1 MSTAM
6 FDKPGAGFGPET
18 IFAAQTGS
26 LLFGGHIGG
35 TFGWTLALICI
46 AGLALVGWK
55 VSYGRTRTMA
65 DLPTS
70 RVASAAQGYVELFGQ
85 AQWHEGQRMIAPRSR
100 FNCVWYRF
108 LVEEKKGK
116 DWRKVDGGISDATFI
131 LRDASGECV
140 IDPEGAEVLTSS
152 KRTWL
157 SEPYRIT
164 EWLIRPGD
172 SVYALGAFVSID
184 PADPNA
190 DAKADTA
197 ALLAEWKRDRRK
209 LLERFDSNGDGEI
222 DMQEWERV
230 RAAAA
235 EEVSGNQKVQQQL
248 PQLHMMRKPKD
259 GRAYMLSNIDPNGLI
274 RRYKLWTMA
283 QLGIFCIAGGLAA
296 FSAVKMHWL

>member
-6 FDKPGAGFGPET
+6 FDKPGSAWGPET
-18 IFAAQTGS
+18 IFGAQTVS
-26 LLFGGHIGG
+26 LMLGGQMGG
-35 TFGWTLALICI
+35 TAGWTLALACI

-55 VSYGRTRTMA
+55 ISFGRTRVMA

-70 RVASAAQGYVELFGQ
+70 RVASAAQGYVELHGQ
-85 AQWHEGQRMIAPRSR
+85 AHWHEGQRMIAPKSR

-116 DWRKVDGGISDATFI
+116 NWRKVDGGVSSETFV
-131 LRDASGECV
+131 LRDASGDCI

-152 KRTWL
+152 KRTWF
-157 SEPYRIT
+157 SDPYRIT

-172 SVYALGAFVSID
+172 AVYALGAFVSID

-190 DAKADTA
+190 NAKADTA
-197 ALLAEWKRDRRK
+197 ALLAEWKCDRRK

-235 EEVSGNQKVQQQL
+235 AEVRGTQVAVQQL
-248 PQLHMMRKPKD
+248 PQLHVMRKPKD

-274 RRYKLWTMA
+274 RRYKVWTTV
-283 QLGIFCIAGGLAA
+283 QLGIFCIAGGVAA

>member
-1 MSTAM
+1 MLEKS
-6 FDKPGAGFGPET
+6 GAALGPET

-35 TFGWTLALICI
+35 GFGWTLALICI

-55 VSYGRTRTMA
+55 VSYGRTRIMA

-70 RVASAAQGYVELFGQ
+70 RVASAAQGYVELHGQ
-85 AQWHEGQRMIAPRSR
+85 ALWHEGQRMIAPKSR
-100 FNCVWYRF
+100 FNCVWYRY

-116 DWRKVDGGISDATFI
+116 NWRKVESGVSDETFI
-131 LRDASGECV
+131 LRDASGDCV
-140 IDPEGAEVLTSS
+140 VDPEGAEVLTSS
-152 KRTWL
+152 KRTWF

-164 EWLIRPGD
+164 EWLIRPND
-172 SVYALGAFVSID
+172 SVYALGAFTSID

-190 DAKADTA
+190 NAKADTA
-197 ALLAEWKRDRRK
+197 ALLAEWKRDRRM

-230 RAAAA
+230 RTAA
-235 EEVSGNQKVQQQL
+235 EAEVRGTQVAVQKL
-248 PQLHMMRKPKD
+248 PQLHVMRKPKD
-259 GRAYMLSNIDPNGLI
+259 GRAYMLSNMDPNNLI

-283 QLGIFCIAGGLAA
+283 QFGILCVAGGFAA

>member
-35 TFGWTLALICI
+35 TFGWTLALVCI

-70 RVASAAQGYVELFGQ
+70 RVASAAQGYVELHGE
-85 AQWHEGQRMIAPRSR
+85 ALWHEGHRMIAPRSR

-116 DWRKVDGGISDATFI
+116 NWRKVESGVSSETFV
-131 LRDASGECV
+131 LRDASGDCV

-152 KRTWL
+152 KRTWF

-172 SVYALGAFVSID
+172 AVYALGAFVSID

-209 LLERFDSNGDGEI
+209 LLERFDTNRDGEI

-235 EEVSGNQKVQQQL
+235 AEVSGNQKVQQQL

-259 GRAYMLSNIDPNGLI
+259 GRAYMLSNIDPNSLI
-274 RRYKLWTMA
+274 RRYRMWTMA
-283 QLGIFCIAGGLAA
+283 QLGIFCVAGGFAA

>member
-6 FDKPGAGFGPET
+6 FDKPGSGFGPET

-35 TFGWTLALICI
+35 TFGWTLALVCI

-55 VSYGRTRTMA
+55 ISYGRTRAMA

-70 RVASAAQGYVELFGQ
+70 RVASAAQGYVELHGQ
-85 AQWHEGQRMIAPRSR
+85 ALWHEGQRMIAPRSR

-116 DWRKVDGGISDATFI
+116 NWRKVDSGVSSETFV
-131 LRDASGECV
+131 LRDASGDCV

-152 KRTWL
+152 KRTWF

-172 SVYALGAFVSID
+172 AVYALGAFVSID

-209 LLERFDSNGDGEI
+209 LLERFDANGDGEI

-235 EEVSGNQKVQQQL
+235 AEVSGNHKVQQQL

-283 QLGIFCIAGGLAA
+283 QLGIFCIAGGIAA
-296 FSAVKMHWL
+296 ISAVKMHWL

>member
-1 MSTAM
+1 MSSAM

-116 DWRKVDGGISDATFI
+116 DWRKVDSGISDATFI

-209 LLERFDSNGDGEI
+209 LLERFDTNGDGEI